1 MAAADPFASALDLA
15 AAIRR
20 REVSPVEALD
30 RCLAEVDRLNPTVNA
45 VVWRD
50 DAEAREAAREAE
62 RLVGETDPD
71 LLPPFHGVPI
81 PIKDLTPVAGWP
93 VTYGSNGAA
102 EGNSLDSELVVDRLR
117 DAGFVLACRTNTPE
131 LGPITVAE

>member
-1 MAAADPFASALDLA
+1 MAAKDPFGSALDLA
-15 AAIRR
+15 AAIRS

-50 DAEAREAAREAE
+50 DAEAREAAAEAE
-62 RLVGETDPD
+62 RVVASPDPD

-93 VTYGSNGAA
+93 ITHGSYGAA
-102 EGNSLDSELVVDRLR
+102 EGNSLEGELVVD
-117 DAGFVLACRTNTPE
+117 
-131 LGPITVAE
+131 